1 MGFSEYPLW
10 VIDVGKERIKKAKTK
25 TCISF
30 GRFAPSDIGS
40 IVLKL
45 FCVSWRVK
53 QMGKYI
59 DVVGKQ
65 GKIVRNIGKI
75 HR

>member
-10 VIDVGKERIKKAKTK
+10 VIDVGKERIKKTKTK

-45 FCVSWRVK
+45 FCVMK
-53 QMGKYI
+53 GKT
-59 DVVGKQ
+59 DG
-65 GKIVRNIGKI
+65 
-75 HR
+75 